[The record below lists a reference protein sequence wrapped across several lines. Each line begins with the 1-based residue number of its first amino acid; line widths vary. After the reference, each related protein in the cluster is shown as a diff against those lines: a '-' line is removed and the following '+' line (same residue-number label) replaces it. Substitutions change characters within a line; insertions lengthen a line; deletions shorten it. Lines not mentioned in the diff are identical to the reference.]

1 MTGIKKAVIPVG
13 GLGTRFLPA
22 TKVVPKEMMA
32 IVDKPVIQYAV
43 EEALEAGIED
53 ILFITGRGKTIIE
66 DHFDHSFELE
76 SILRGRKQLDLLE
89 TMNSAL
95 PNEGHFHYTRQK
107 VPRGL
112 GHAIWCARAF
122 VGNEPFAILL
132 PDDLIQCSVSCT
144 KQMVTAY
151 DKIGGNIIAVS
162 EVASHETS
170 KYGIIDPGEHDGAI
184 VNVKGLVEKPHPDVA
199 PSNLAITWRY
209 ILQPEIFSYLENAK
223 EGIGNEI
230 QLTDAMQEMI
240 GTFVYYGLLF
250 EGKRFDCGSRLGFLQ
265 ANISYALCRDDVGAE
280 LKKYLHELLE

>member
-1 MTGIKKAVIPVG
+1 MTNIKKAVIPVG

-53 ILFITGRGKTIIE
+53 ILFVTGRGKSIIE

-76 SILRGRKQLDLLE
+76 SVLRDRQQFDLLE
-89 TMNSAL
+89 TMNSSL

-107 VPRGL
+107 VPKGL

-132 PDDLIQCSVSCT
+132 PDDLIQCRISCT
-144 KQMVTAY
+144 RQMVTAY
-151 DKIGGNIIAVS
+151 DEVGGNIIAVS
-162 EVASHETS
+162 EVAPHETS
-170 KYGIIDPGEHDGAI
+170 KYGIIDPGERDGTI
-184 VNVKGLVEKPHPDVA
+184 VNVRGLVEKPHPDVA
-199 PSNLAITWRY
+199 PSNLAITGRY
-209 ILQPEIFSYLENAK
+209 ILQPEIFSYLEKVK

-230 QLTDAMQEMI
+230 QLTDAMQKMI
-240 GTFVYYGLLF
+240 GTSAYYGLLF

-265 ANISYALCRDDVGAE
+265 ANLSYALSRDDIGPG
-280 LKKYLHELLE
+280 LKKYLNELLE